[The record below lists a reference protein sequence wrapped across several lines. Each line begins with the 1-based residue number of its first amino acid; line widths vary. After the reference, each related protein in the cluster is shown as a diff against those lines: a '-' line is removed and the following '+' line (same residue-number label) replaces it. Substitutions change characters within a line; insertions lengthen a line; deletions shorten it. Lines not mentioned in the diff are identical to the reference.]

1 MARSCLMAIWLIGI
15 KLRAF
20 SQFVSRHFIFL
31 LLGIVR
37 DFSTK
42 LCGRRH
48 RNLNWIDLK
57 LAITLFPMAKILPSG
72 LSFLNFWNDW
82 RSEKRLKGKFWQ
94 NHDLAPYTTL
104 VSNFILCPLLL
115 IDGEVCNS
123 IQNLQAGGLYNLEQS
138 SSQ

>member
-1 MARSCLMAIWLIGI
+1 MVVWLIGI
-15 KLRAF
+15 KTAL
-20 SQFVSRHFIFL
+20 SVVSRHFL
-31 LLGIVR
+31 PLCIVH

-42 LCGRRH
+42 LCGRR

-57 LAITLFPMAKILPSG
+57 LAITLFPMAKISPSG

-94 NHDLAPYTTL
+94 NHDLAPYTIL
-104 VSNFILCPLLL
+104 VSNFILAPLLL

-138 SSQ
+138 SSRNVNDLFISYPK